1 MKDEILKR
9 ESQLRPVLHPQGE
22 LFLCDL
28 GDVVLKD
35 DMASMEHPIFA
46 LSKKPDM
53 KRRTYQNGENQFE
66 VRPSDKGVATIY
78 DKDILIYAISHL
90 MAAKN
95 AGEAISRDITFSA
108 RDFLV
113 FSNRGTGGY
122 SYELLCDA
130 LERLDGTRLTT
141 TIKTGGEVQKIG
153 FGLIEGF
160 TVRRKDGLSG
170 RVLEWGVTLSPWLFN
185 AIATNEVLT
194 IHKDYFRLRKPIE
207 RRVYEIARKHCGAK
221 IEWSIGLEKLQK
233 KCGSQSPKKRF
244 KQLVKELAEYDHLP
258 DYRVQLND
266 EMVVFRNRHE
276 VETSPL
282 LIFER
287 PNPGRINPET
297 WEVVADVIRPFG
309 IDKYQLFED
318 WAEKV
323 SKSGPPDDFQ
333 RAFVGYAKACVKI
346 RDKRE

>member
-1 MKDEILKR
+1 MKR
-9 ESQLRPVLHPQGE
+9 ESQLRPILHPQRE

-46 LSKKPDM
+46 LSKKPEF
-53 KRRTYQNGENQFE
+53 KRKTYINGDNQFE

-95 AGEAISRDITFSA
+95 AGEEISREISFSA

-122 SYELLCDA
+122 SYELLRDA
-130 LERLDGTRLTT
+130 LERLDGTRLLT
-141 TIKTGGEVQKIG
+141 TIKTGGEEQTTG

-160 TVRRKDGLSG
+160 MVRRKDGLSG
-170 RVLEWGVTLSPWLFN
+170 RVLEWGVTISDWLFN
-185 AIATNEVLT
+185 AVTSNEVLT

-221 IEWSIGLEKLQK
+221 SEWSISLDKLQK

-244 KQLVKELAEYDHLP
+244 KQLIKELSEFDHLP
-258 DYRVQLND
+258 DYRVHMTD
-266 EMVVFRNRHE
+266 EMVVFANRHSE
-276 VETSPL
+276 ESSPL

-297 WEVVADVIRPFG
+297 WEAITEIVRPIG
-309 IDKYQLFED
+309 LDKYLLFED
-318 WAEKV
+318 WADKV

-333 RAFVGYAKACVKI
+333 RAFIGYAKACAKL